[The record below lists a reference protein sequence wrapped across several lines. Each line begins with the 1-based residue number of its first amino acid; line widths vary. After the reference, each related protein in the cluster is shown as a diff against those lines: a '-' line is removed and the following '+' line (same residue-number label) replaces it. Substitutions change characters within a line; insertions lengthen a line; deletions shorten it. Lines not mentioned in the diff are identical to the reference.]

1 MKDII
6 IIMFRLIVCIFEIW
20 MLFSFFNIF
29 LKNKLNKKKNT
40 PATIILFALI
50 IFAVNS
56 MDNTILNLIFVPT
69 VYLLLAIVAFSGNI
83 YKKVFGTLI
92 GTVVILGT
100 ELIVVAVLNITS
112 KELIESSM
120 VNEPSAVVLT
130 IIVKMMTFVVFEII
144 KQFSSKESD
153 VMDGRTFLLYMV
165 TPLSC
170 LGIMFSVVFCDIDFM
185 ENSLAKNILIIF
197 FFCMLIANV
206 AIFYGYNRYAKTLV
220 EKEKSRRTVI
230 EQKMKLE
237 SYKKVNM
244 ANDRYMTLLHDTNHH
259 MRTIY
264 SLLDKNEREEAMN
277 ILNTLFDEYEKSE
290 MIEYSSNTILN
301 AILSD
306 YKEKSE
312 KENIECDIFVER
324 GFNIE
329 CVDEIDLV
337 AMISNLLSNAYEAVI
352 KSDVKKIRVQMFM
365 QNDGSFSVIKIE
377 NSYTRLITDEDSVLK
392 TTKQDKEL
400 HGFGIKSIQETAE
413 KYNGWLSSTWGD
425 DSF

>member
-377 NSYTRLITDEDSVLK
+377 NSYTRLITDEDSV
-392 TTKQDKEL
+392 
-400 HGFGIKSIQETAE
+400 
-413 KYNGWLSSTWGD
+413 
-425 DSF
+425 